1 MHKFSQLLS
10 SVATE
15 PPLPYPS
22 LTGPSHWN
30 WNFVP
35 RSTLASTSSLSATL
49 ASDNL
54 WNQSLDDNIVHPT
67 AHAFESLSSS
77 SSPKPRSVSK
87 PKSKSRIHRP
97 KSLESVKEEPG
108 SPRFIIEPLLDTR
121 RCSPSP
127 EHTHSSTHLFGRLPL
142 SQPFA
147 PPTQVPLRATQAND
161 DMRSMMGVFRLDPF
175 TVHGGN
181 PSPALTWCGEEPGPL
196 ESMPVLL
203 PEWQIP
209 GYDGGIFNPELP
221 ELTRADIDGLER
233 LSPSFDVTGVKRKRD
248 DGEEGDDDD
257 ERQSQRYKL
266 TAAVFTSESPSA
278 EYSRTESLVYPS
290 PSLSPIPMAEP
301 PSVTAH
307 TPAQI
312 SYNLKQEFDFDNWG
326 RRYFRD
332 PSYKLGSSSSLVGF
346 MDDGIPPRAAA
357 PQSRRNSSDS
367 SLIPPLSNACMESA
381 ANDQSKGI
389 APMLNQPSQALVNS
403 STNRNINALPYHQW
417 RRGSARTPVSSS
429 TGAVISAT
437 ATCRFPTT
445 YQQQWEQEQHPV
457 ARSSPSSRSSV
468 SSGTPPLTYD
478 MTSSGSAPY
487 TTPAS
492 NYSSYTGDSS
502 APGPSYE
509 PSYTVDS
516 YSHTTSD
523 MNHSTMPMRRMP
535 YHLPSPFSNI
545 GMGMVSHV
553 RGSAASATFYGQ

>member
-10 SVATE
+10 SVASE

-22 LTGPSHWN
+22 PTGPSHWN

-35 RSTLASTSSLSATL
+35 RSTLASASSLSATL
-49 ASDNL
+49 APDNL
-54 WNQSLDDNIVHPT
+54 WNESLNDDIIPPT
-67 AHAFESLSSS
+67 THAFESFSSS
-77 SSPKPRSVSK
+77 PSPKPRPVSK
-87 PKSKSRIHRP
+87 PKSKSRIRRP

-108 SPRFIIEPLLDTR
+108 SPRFIIEPLLDTK
-121 RCSPSP
+121 RCLPSP
-127 EHTHSSTHLFGRLPL
+127 EHSHSPTQLFGRSPL

-175 TVHGGN
+175 TVPGGN
-181 PSPALTWCGEEPGPL
+181 PSPALTWSGEEPGPL

-209 GYDGGIFNPELP
+209 GYDGGIFNPGLP
-221 ELTRADIDGLER
+221 ELTCADIDGLER
-233 LSPSFDVTGVKRKRD
+233 LSPTFDVAGVKRNRD
-248 DGEEGDDDD
+248 DYEEGDDHD

-278 EYSRTESLVYPS
+278 EYSRAESLVYPS

-312 SYNLKQEFDFDNWG
+312 SYNLKQEIDFDNWG

-346 MDDGIPPRAAA
+346 MGDGIPPRAAA
-357 PQSRRNSSDS
+357 APQSRKFLSDS
-367 SLIPPLSNACMESA
+367 SLIPPLSNAYMESA
-381 ANDQSKGI
+381 VNDQSNGI
-389 APMLNQPSQALVNS
+389 APMLSQPSQALVNS
-403 STNRNINALPYHQW
+403 STARNINARKDPPH
-417 RRGSARTPVSSS
+417 PE
-429 TGAVISAT
+429 
-437 ATCRFPTT
+437 FPTT
-445 YQQQWEQEQHPV
+445 YQQQWEQEQDPV

-487 TTPAS
+487 MTLAS
-492 NYSSYTGDSS
+492 NYNSYTGDSS

-516 YSHTTSD
+516 YSDTTSD
-523 MNHSTMPMRRMP
+523 TNQSTMSMRRMP
-535 YHLPSPFSNI
+535 YHLPSPFPNI

>member
-22 LTGPSHWN
+22 LTGPSPWN

-35 RSTLASTSSLSATL
+35 RSTLASASSLSATL
-49 ASDNL
+49 APDNL
-54 WNQSLDDNIVHPT
+54 WNESLNDDIVPPT
-67 AHAFESLSSS
+67 THAFESLSSS
-77 SSPKPRSVSK
+77 PSPKPRPVSK
-87 PKSKSRIHRP
+87 PKSKSRIRRP

-121 RCSPSP
+121 RCLSSP
-127 EHTHSSTHLFGRLPL
+127 EQSHSPTKLFGRSPL
-142 SQPFA
+142 SQSFA

-209 GYDGGIFNPELP
+209 GYDGGIFSPGLP

-233 LSPSFDVTGVKRKRD
+233 LSPTFDIAGVKRRRD
-248 DGEEGDDDD
+248 DDDDGDDHD
-257 ERQSQRYKL
+257 ERQSQKYKL
-266 TAAVFTSESPSA
+266 TAAVFTSESPSV
-278 EYSRTESLVYPS
+278 EYSRAESLVYPS
-290 PSLSPIPMAEP
+290 PSLSPIPMTEP
-301 PSVTAH
+301 TSVTAH

-312 SYNLKQEFDFDNWG
+312 PYNLKQEMDFDNWG
-326 RRYFRD
+326 GRYFRD

-346 MDDGIPPRAAA
+346 MGDSITPRTTA

-381 ANDQSKGI
+381 VNDQSNRI
-389 APMLNQPSQALVNS
+389 APMLNQPSQALASS
-403 STNRNINALPYHQW
+403 STTRNISTPTYHQW
-417 RRGSARTPVSSS
+417 RRGSVSTPVSS

-437 ATCRFPTT
+437 ETCRFPTT

-457 ARSSPSSRSSV
+457 VRSSPSSRSSV

-487 TTPAS
+487 TTPVS

-509 PSYTVDS
+509 PSYTADS

-523 MNHSTMPMRRMP
+523 TNQSTMSMRRMP

-553 RGSAASATFYGQ
+553 RGSAASTTFYGQ